1 MRMGKGKWEG
11 REPPWELT
19 QPVVL
24 WQELNQISG
33 PVCQAGWCQVLGV
46 VLGLASL
53 YIRCI

>member
-1 MRMGKGKWEG
+1 MRMGEGKWES

-24 WQELNQISG
+24 WQELNQVSG

-53 YIRCI
+53 YIRRI